1 MEPIERARKAIET
14 GDVEALRMLL
24 DEFPDLV
31 HRTTPDNRRTLL
43 HTLCDWPG
51 HRANGLVLA
60 EILVKAGADLNAR
73 LPNPKANN
81 KGETPLH
88 WAASNDDVEMA
99 EFLVKAGAE
108 IDIDG
113 GIFWNATPL
122 FEAVIFNC
130 QKVGAKL
137 VELGATY
144 NLPIAAG
151 MGRQD
156 LVLEFFDCDGNVV
169 ERAGALSGSQPAAG
183 QEAINRAF
191 TMACWNGH
199 LDTAKWLFERGPD
212 TNRIVADG
220 RTTLDF
226 AVKHGHEEVAKWLRM
241 IGARTKDELPTR
253 PDPLT

>member
-1 MEPIERARKAIET
+1 
-14 GDVEALRMLL
+14 
-24 DEFPDLV
+24 
-31 HRTTPDNRRTLL
+31 
-43 HTLCDWPG
+43 
-51 HRANGLVLA
+51 
-60 EILVKAGADLNAR
+60 
-73 LPNPKANN
+73 
-81 KGETPLH
+81 
-88 WAASNDDVEMA
+88 
-99 EFLVKAGAE
+99 
-108 IDIDG
+108 
-113 GIFWNATPL
+113 
-122 FEAVIFNC
+122 AVIFNC

-137 VELGATY
+137 VELGAIY

-151 MGRQD
+151 MGLQD

-169 ERAGALSGSQPAAG
+169 ERAGALPGSQPAAG

-241 IGARTKDELPTR
+241 IGARTKDEYPLVLILSLDCRRIRVAGCHGAVLRIRRAVQQFGPVFEMHRVVMR
-253 PDPLT
+253 PLAAPDKAVPLENLDDLGRYRVGGYTAGP